1 MDFGIELI
9 PEGFEVTE
17 GGKLLCFEDYKVD
30 YHELFIRMNA
40 KQMSDIYYV
49 TLDHANNRIYFKL
62 KEETK
67 EMIRIIFNESLSP

>member
-1 MDFGIELI
+1 
-9 PEGFEVTE
+9 
-17 GGKLLCFEDYKVD
+17 
-30 YHELFIRMNA
+30 MNA